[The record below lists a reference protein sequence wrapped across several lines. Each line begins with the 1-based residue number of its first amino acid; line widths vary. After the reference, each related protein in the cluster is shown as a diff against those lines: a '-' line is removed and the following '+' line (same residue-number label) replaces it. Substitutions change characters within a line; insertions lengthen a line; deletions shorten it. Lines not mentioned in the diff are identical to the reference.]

1 MSRTT
6 LLACNKHSWRYGII
20 GCYTTIIAT
29 AANATPNSDNF
40 NEILNLSLEELLSIR
55 IEGASVR
62 TVGFSIVPESANP
75 FNQNLSRTPASVEII
90 EQNTIRA
97 RGLKNVIEAA
107 ENLVG
112 VISGDTPGDPYS
124 FSMRGF
130 SGNSVNLLYDGISL
144 GLSSLNMRPLGTYNL
159 ERIEIIKGASSLHG
173 GEGGAGG
180 AINLISSK
188 PTLNESQKSNAL
200 ISYGNYN
207 SSTINLDI
215 AGPLTTDSAY
225 RVVIANNMS
234 DGWIYDTYSNSLNI
248 TASTVTQLSDSTSL
262 DFSIQYFD
270 DRLPA
275 YWGTPLIPRDIAT
288 KELKSVVSTDNGTV
302 LDAATRFTNYNVDD
316 HIIDS
321 DNLWLRS
328 TLNWQLTD
336 SIKNKTT
343 LYHFG
348 ADRHWRN
355 AESYSFDIDSQ
366 QIERDRFLVTH
377 DRNLNG
383 LQSEFAWQNTV
394 FGLQNQSNLSL
405 EYSDGT
411 LARQI
416 GFDINNPFVDL
427 VDIYHPDA
435 GTFGKVDTRHD
446 NMKTEI
452 SALVIDDEL
461 QLDRQWQLNL
471 VGRYEN
477 IGVTRLRY
485 NFANELIAR
494 TSLDKDFQQASYRIG
509 LVHSVTENISSYIQF
524 AKQHDPLESD
534 FPSVYN
540 LDNFESSNITQQE
553 IGVKANLLDSKLQ
566 ISTSIYRLTK
576 LSKLQLADIQ
586 PERNEQKSQGA
597 EIAAS
602 ASISDDLRIGGNFSY
617 IDAEFGHYI
626 DPNTETD
633 ISGNTPTNVPH
644 QSASIWSS
652 VKPFT
657 NNPLEIGGG
666 LNYISSRFANTQNTI
681 ELQSYTL
688 TNVFAA
694 YTTADY
700 RIALNIRNL
709 TNKVYAPWSDIN
721 YPNQIQLGA
730 PRTYEVSFQMKF

>member
-6 LLACNKHSWRYGII
+6 LLASNKHRWLYGIV
-20 GCYTTIIAT
+20 GCYTTIIAMT
-29 AANATPNSDNF
+29 ANATPNSDNI
-40 NEILNLSLEELLSIR
+40 NEILSLSLEELLSIR

-62 TVGFSIVPESANP
+62 TVGFSIAPESGNP
-75 FNQNLSRTPASVEII
+75 FNLNLSRTPASVEII

-144 GLSSLNMRPLGTYNL
+144 GLSSLNMRPLGTYHL
-159 ERIEIIKGASSLHG
+159 ERLEIIKGASSLHG

-188 PTLNESQKSNAL
+188 PTLNGSQKSSAL

-207 SSTINLDI
+207 SSTINLDV

-234 DGWIYDTYSNSLNI
+234 EGWIYDTHSNSLNI
-248 TASTVTQLSDSTSL
+248 TASTVTQLSDSASL
-262 DFSIQYFD
+262 DFSIQYLD
-270 DRLPA
+270 DSLPA

-288 KELKSVVSTDNGTV
+288 KELKGVVSTDNGTV

-316 HIIDS
+316 HVIDS

-328 TLNWQLTD
+328 TLNWQLTN

-355 AESYSFDIDSQ
+355 AETYSFDMDSEK
-366 QIERDRFLVTH
+366 IGRDRFLVTH
-377 DRNLNG
+377 DRSLIG
-383 LQSEFAWQNTV
+383 LRSEFSWENSV

-416 GFDINNPFVDL
+416 GFDVNNALVDL

-452 SALVIDDEL
+452 SALVIYDEL
-461 QLDRQWQLNL
+461 QLAKQWQLNL

-494 TSLDKDFQQASYRIG
+494 TSLDKDFQQASYRVG
-509 LVHSVTENISSYIQF
+509 LVRSITENISSYIQF
-524 AKQHDPLESD
+524 AKQHDPLEGD
-534 FPSVYN
+534 FSSVYN
-540 LDNFESSNITQQE
+540 LVNFEASNIAQQE
-553 IGVKANLLDSKLQ
+553 LGIKANLLDSKLQ
-566 ISTSIYRLTK
+566 ISTSVYRLKK
-576 LSKLQLADIQ
+576 LSKLQLADMQ

-602 ASISDDLRIGGNFSY
+602 ASISDNLRIGGNFSY

-626 DPNTETD
+626 DPNTEMDT
-633 ISGNTPTNVPH
+633 SGNAPTNVPH
-644 QSASIWSS
+644 QSASVWSS
-652 VKPFT
+652 VKPFA

-694 YTTADY
+694 YTTANY
-700 RIALNIRNL
+700 RVALNIRNL
-709 TNKVYAPWSDIN
+709 TDKVYAPWSDIN

-730 PRTYEVSFQMKF
+730 PRTYEVSFHIKF